1 MRKILLTA
9 LAATVLVP
17 TTATA
22 QAVVSRERVESWEA
36 LREANADLFR
46 RPAYVAPRGRP
57 SPRVSSGAQLA
68 AEFYDRSYWIED
80 FGTYRLP
87 RPGEDQQYIRYRND
101 VVLVNVRSGRVI
113 RVIRD
118 FFL

>member
-17 TTATA
+17 AAATA
-22 QAVVSRERVESWEA
+22 QPVAGQDRGEA
-36 LREANADLFR
+36 WKTLREANADQFR
-46 RPAYVAPRGRP
+46 RSAYVAPRGLP

-68 AEFYDRSYWIED
+68 PEFYERSYWIED
-80 FGTYRLP
+80 FGSYSLP
-87 RPGEDQQYIRYRND
+87 RPAKDQQYIRYRND

>member
-17 TTATA
+17 TVAAA
-22 QAVVSRERVESWEA
+22 QAITREEREEAWET
-36 LREANADLFR
+36 LRETNADLFR
-46 RPAYVAPRGRP
+46 RPAYVSPRGLP

-68 AEFYDRSYWIED
+68 PAFYGPSYRIEH
-80 FGTYRLP
+80 FGSYNLP
-87 RPGEDQQYIRYRND
+87 SPGADQHYIRYRND
-101 VVLVNVRSGRVI
+101 VLLVNVRSGRVI